1 MCLSTVYLE
10 ERKEE
15 SVIVKEAAK
24 IIRKGN
30 KIEIHTLFGEN
41 RVVEDFVIQE
51 IDLIKNYVVIQK
63 TSPQFKD

>member
-15 SVIVKEAAK
+15 AVIVKEAAK
-24 IIRKGN
+24 ITCKGN

-41 RVVEDFVIQE
+41 RVAEDFAIQE
-51 IDLIKNYVVIQK
+51 IDLIKNYVVLQK
-63 TSPQFKD
+63 TSPQVKD

>member
-15 SVIVKEAAK
+15 AVIVKEAAK
-24 IIRKGN
+24 IICKGN

-41 RVVEDFVIQE
+41 RVAEDFAIQE
-51 IDLIKNYVVIQK
+51 IDLIKNYVVLQK
-63 TSPQFKD
+63 TSPQVKD